1 MLSLVTAYSFLV
13 NPRAGG
19 SGRGGG
25 RGGGRELA
33 GVIAQLLRDRGHAA
47 EVHLSAGVEAS
58 ASLVDAAVSRG
69 DVVVPVGGDGTLA
82 SVAGLVSE
90 RGGTLGVVPT
100 GRGNDFARMLGL
112 PSDAPG
118 LATVL
123 STGAVRDLDL
133 IACTVGDQPRRL
145 VAGSVYSGV
154 DAIAAEMVER
164 MRWTPRAL
172 QYQLAAVRSLAS
184 YTPTRVRVS
193 VDGEVLTADAA
204 TVVVANS
211 AYYGGG
217 MKIAPDASLTDG
229 VLDVVVI
236 AAGSRGRLIRAM
248 PKVYDGRHVAL
259 DEVTVL
265 RGRVIEISGT
275 PSVPMGGDGEPIGR
289 LPALTDPPAR
299 IEVLPG
305 ALHVLLP
312 D

>member
-1 MLSLVTAYSFLV
+1 MLSPVTAYSFLV

-19 SGRGGG
+19 AGRHGGPAI
-25 RGGGRELA
+25 A
-33 GVIAQLLRDRGHAA
+33 GEIAQVLRAAGHHVALHESSGIDACAA
-47 EVHLSAGVEAS
+47 
-58 ASLVDAAVSRG
+58 LVDAAAANG
-69 DVVVPVGGDGTLA
+69 EIVVAVGGDGTVA
-82 SVAGLVSE
+82 SVAGLASE
-90 RGGTLGVVPT
+90 HGATLGVVPA

-112 PSDAPG
+112 PTDPAG

-123 STGAVRDLDL
+123 VDGTVTGVDL
-133 IACTVGDQPRRL
+133 ISCAVGDQPRQL
-145 VAGSVYSGV
+145 VVGSVYSGV

-172 QYQLAAVRSLAS
+172 QYQVAALRSLAS

-193 VDGEVLTADAA
+193 VDGEVLSVDAA

-211 AYYGGG
+211 AYYGAG

-229 VLDVVVI
+229 LLDVVVI

-248 PKVYDGRHVAL
+248 PKVYDGAHVAL

-275 PSVPMGGDGEPIGR
+275 PSVPMGGDGEPVGR
-289 LPALTDPPAR
+289 LPVLGDVPAR
-299 IEVLPG
+299 LEVLPG
-305 ALHVLLP
+305 ALRVLLP
-312 D
+312 R

>member
-19 SGRGGG
+19 SGRRTG

-33 GVIAQLLRDRGHAA
+33 EVIAQLLRDGGHVA
-47 EVHLSAGVEAS
+47 EVHLSGGVEAS
-58 ASLVDAAVSRG
+58 ASLVDAAVGRG
-69 DVVVPVGGDGTLA
+69 DVVVSVGGDGTLA

-133 IACTVGDQPRRL
+133 IACTVGDQPRAL

-193 VDGEVLTADAA
+193 VDGEVLTAEAA

-211 AYYGGG
+211 AYYGAG
-217 MKIAPDASLTDG
+217 MKIAPNASLADG

-248 PKVYDGRHVAL
+248 PKVYDGRHVDL

-275 PSVPMGGDGEPIGR
+275 PSVPMGGDGEPVGR
-289 LPALTDPPAR
+289 LPGLTDPPAR